1 MKNKFVIVGATGSV
15 GSALANLLYNDKID
29 CHLVGRNEEDLKKL
43 SEKLNYTYSVCD
55 VLKIDFTNNLMKDLS
70 STEILGVAYC
80 VGSINIKAFKNTKAN
95 DFVSS
100 YVLNLVSATE
110 IIRAFQNSLTK
121 NKGSIVL
128 FSTVA
133 AKKGFTNHSIIS
145 SAKAAI
151 EGLTVALAAEL
162 APSIRINCIAP
173 SLTKSKMSSSVIRNS
188 AIESSIARMH
198 PLKRIGEGLDSANL
212 ASFLLT
218 NKSSWITG
226 QIIGVDGGR
235 SNIT

>member
-1 MKNKFVIVGATGSV
+1 MNKKILIFGGTGAIGFSIAKSLKNHGY
-15 GSALANLLYNDKID
+15 NPLLISRNKDDLINKSKEID
-29 CHLVGRNEEDLKKL
+29 CD
-43 SEKLNYTYSVCD
+43 YQVCD
-55 VLKIDFTNNLMKDLS
+55 VLEANQIEEVSKKHNEDVFGL
-70 STEILGVAYC
+70 AYC
-80 VGSINIKAFKNTKAN
+80 IGSINLRPLKITKDIDFIDSFKINTLGAINVFK
-95 DFVSS
+95 S
-100 YVLNLVSATE
+100 NLA
-110 IIRAFQNSLTK
+110 SLT
-121 NKGSIVL
+121 NNNGSVL
-128 FSTVA
+128 FFSTIAVQQ
-133 AKKGFTNHSIIS
+133 GFTNHSIIS